1 MSLASN
7 MAALLSLD
15 SVIYPASA
23 GPSEGQTGTRPAM
36 GGQSVPFTRRG
47 GGHRGPAGPPGGLL
61 RPDGEQ
67 PFADRAR
74 PVFLRDGET
83 ARGPVGAH
91 LALPGGHDPRP
102 APPHEPGHQLR
113 FRHGGAVRAHSARMA
128 GPGPRRHPPE
138 RGTTPVAGNL

>member
-1 MSLASN
+1 MSPASN

-36 GGQSVPFTRRG
+36 GGQSVPLTRRG
-47 GGHRGPAGPPGGLL
+47 GGHRGPAGPRWGLL

-91 LALPGGHDPRP
+91 LALPGGHDPTSCT
-102 APPHEPGHQLR
+102 AT
-113 FRHGGAVRAHSARMA
+113 RAWASAQISPWGSSPRA
-128 GPGPRRHPPE
+128 LCANGGPGSSPLPMIS
-138 RGTTPVAGNL
+138 GN